1 MREIAPDATHVVTP
15 SRGRTP
21 GSSRVEWRV
30 IDIPRDVPR
39 ADTRALLTEQAEYG
53 RWELARSQIL
63 YGGDR
68 RVWLRRRV
76 MRVQRTDA
84 A

>member
-1 MREIAPDATHVVTP
+1 MKEIASGGTHVVTP
-15 SRGRTP
+15 SRGKP
-21 GSSRVEWRV
+21 QGSSRMEWRV

-39 ADTRALLTEQAEYG
+39 SDTRSLLTEQAEYG

-63 YGGDR
+63 YGGAR

>member
-1 MREIAPDATHVVTP
+1 MTEN
-15 SRGRTP
+15 SRGKTHIVNPSLGRP
-21 GSSRVEWRV
+21 VAPKRLEWRV
-30 IDIPRDVPR
+30 IDIPRHLSK
-39 ADTRALLTEQAEYG
+39 ADAGSLVAEQAEYG
-53 RWELARSQIL
+53 RWELARSQVL
-63 YGGDR
+63 YGGAR

>member
-1 MREIAPDATHVVTP
+1 MKEIASDAAHVVT
-15 SRGRTP
+15 STRGRP
-21 GSSRVEWRV
+21 SSSSRLEWRV
-30 IDIPRDVPR
+30 IEIPRDVPR
-39 ADTRALLTEQAEYG
+39 ADTRSLLTEQAEYG

-63 YGGDR
+63 YGGAR

>member
-1 MREIAPDATHVVTP
+1 MKEIASDAAHVVTP
-15 SRGRTP
+15 SRGRAP
-21 GSSRVEWRV
+21 AASRLEWRV
-30 IDIPRDVPR
+30 IDIPRGVSRSDAR
-39 ADTRALLTEQAEYG
+39 SLLTDKAEHG

-63 YGGDR
+63 YGGAR

-76 MRVQRTDA
+76 MRLQRTDA